1 MFFACISKQLRSYRS
16 SSEAMFID
24 HNFQMFIHW
33 WSAIFELPSTLQ
45 ESVSSAIHVDFKKG
59 WKKASYFLSTFLA
72 IWGYKNAFHKYNY
85 VLRKQAV
92 IQFCN
97 LLCTLKLYIVIQ
109 IC

>member
-1 MFFACISKQLRSYRS
+1 MFFARISKQLRSYMS
-16 SSEAMFID
+16 SSQAMFID

-33 WSAIFELPSTLQ
+33 RSAIFELPSTLQ
-45 ESVSSAIHVDFKKG
+45 ESVSSAIHVDFKNG

-72 IWGYKNAFHKYNY
+72 IWGYKNAFHKYN

-92 IQFCN
+92 IPFCN

>member
-1 MFFACISKQLRSYRS
+1 
-16 SSEAMFID
+16 MFID

-45 ESVSSAIHVDFKKG
+45 EIVSSAIHIDFKKG
-59 WKKASYFLSTFLA
+59 WKKASYFLSTFLEKKC
-72 IWGYKNAFHKYNY
+72 ISQVY

-92 IQFCN
+92 IPFCN
-97 LLCTLKLYIVIQ
+97 LSCTLKLYIVIQ